1 VRDPR
6 LRSPISFA
14 DAESDDSMPV
24 TSSSTAATPELIH
37 GDWVLFHPVY
47 EPGEVDAVEV
57 SDA

>member
-1 VRDPR
+1 
-6 LRSPISFA
+6 LFA

-47 EPGEVDAVEV
+47 EPGEVDAVKV